1 MYMYVWK
8 QHTEILEMTIKK
20 VENCT
25 CACTDSEAVG
35 IIRKRSPWTSDKV
48 F

>member
-8 QHTEILEMTIKK
+8 QHTEILEMTMEK
-20 VENCT
+20 VENYT

-35 IIRKRSPWTSDKV
+35 TT
-48 F
+48 